1 MIRAS
6 KGLVKL
12 NIIISM
18 YNFPMK
24 FIVKAVLD
32 RQNDLKNK
40 KGFPAKEKQRLS
52 SMFDQSSRVEGRL

>member
-1 MIRAS
+1 
-6 KGLVKL
+6 
-12 NIIISM
+12 M

-40 KGFPAKEKQRLS
+40 KEFPAKEKQRLAMFYS